1 MTSPN
6 PYGTPA
12 ASTTDPAPARP
23 LHKRVLVWV
32 GGTAFLLTG
41 ALIGS
46 AGDDG
51 QETVAAKAAPATTVT
66 ARSTV
71 TATATPE
78 PAPTVTKTL
87 KAKPEPAPTVTVTVT
102 KTARANTAAGTT
114 TSTSGGGTNKST
126 GGSGTARSNTGT
138 CSIVSNAGNC
148 YSAGQFCR
156 NADHGARTT
165 TSAGTPITCSYRSNA
180 WRWTS

>member
-6 PYGTPA
+6 PYGTPEP
-12 ASTTDPAPARP
+12 STTDPAPGRP

-32 GGTAFLLTG
+32 GGTALLLTG

-66 ARSTV
+66 ARATV

-78 PAPTVTKTL
+78 PAPTVTKTM

-102 KTARANTAAGTT
+102 KTARASTT
-114 TSTSGGGTNKST
+114 TTGSSGGST
-126 GGSGTARSNTGT
+126 GNSTGSGTARSSTST

-148 YSAGQFCR
+148 YSAGHYCR
-156 NADHGARTT
+156 NSDHGARTST
-165 TSAGTPITCSYRSNA
+165 AAGTPITCSYRSNA
-180 WRWTS
+180 WRWTY

>member
-1 MTSPN
+1 MTNPN
-6 PYGTPA
+6 PYGTPGPL
-12 ASTTDPAPARP
+12 TTDPGPARP

-32 GGTAFLLTG
+32 GGTALLLTG

-66 ARSTV
+66 ARATV

-78 PAPTVTKTL
+78 PAPTVTKTI
-87 KAKPEPAPTVTVTVT
+87 KAKPAPAPTVTVTVT
-102 KTARANTAAGTT
+102 KTARTSTT
-114 TSTSGGGTNKST
+114 TSGSGSGTSKST
-126 GGSGTARSNTGT
+126 GGGTARSSTGT

-156 NADHGARTT
+156 NSDHGARTT
-165 TSAGTPITCSYRSNA
+165 TAAGSPITCSYRSNA
-180 WRWTS
+180 WRWTY